1 MEDWNAE
8 MQTKQL
14 DEKWNKKAQ
23 HIAKQLG
30 VPANIVSS
38 EYVAMWT
45 IRRSRDEWGCSNPE
59 EVRDLCDLF
68 LTVLDLSW
76 MRKNKR

>member
-38 EYVAMWT
+38 EYVAMCKLEKLQAWQSADRGMNEAAQ
-45 IRRSRDEWGCSNPE
+45 IQKRSEICVTCFSRC
-59 EVRDLCDLF
+59 
-68 LTVLDLSW
+68 
-76 MRKNKR
+76 